1 MFIRAKKRDDK
12 IYLQIVE
19 NKREDG
25 KVIQHVKATL
35 GRLDIL
41 EKTGQLDS
49 LLRSGLRFSQRLV
62 VLDAHAKG
70 ECTETSS
77 KKIGPVLLFEKL
89 WNECGIGAILDIFL
103 SKRRFDFR
111 VERAIFVTVVHRLMC
126 SGSDRAAE
134 KWMQNYDWKQGGGE
148 IVLHQFY
155 RAMAWL
161 GTQLPPDQQVD
172 AHELSPRCVKD
183 DIEEYLFAQRR
194 TLLSGLS
201 VVFLDTTSL
210 YFEGEGGSIG
220 AKGKNKDGR
229 GDANQIVVGVVL
241 DDEGNPLC
249 SEILPGNTTD
259 VKILIPIAQRLKRRF
274 GIERVCIVADR
285 GMISKKTMAQLEQM
299 NWTYILGA
307 RMRRVVEVR
316 DDVLCRG
323 GRYTEVFP
331 AREHS
336 GDPAP
341 LEVKEVV
348 VDDRRYIVCR
358 NEEEARKDRHD
369 REAIV
374 NALRDKLRQGDKSL
388 VANKG
393 YRRYLKSGKD
403 GFSID
408 TDRIRD
414 DERYDGKWVLQTN
427 SDIGAWEAAIQYK
440 QLWTVEEIFRTMKSI
455 LDTRPIYHHCTE
467 TIRGHVFC
475 SFLALML
482 RKVLHDKLEKKE
494 RKLEWADIINDID
507 KIEEIEVTHR
517 SKKFIIRT
525 ECSGV
530 AGKVFQAA
538 GISLPPVLRQQES
551 RGTTPEPPS

>member
-1 MFIRAKKRDDK
+1 M
-12 IYLQIVE
+12 
-19 NKREDG
+19 
-25 KVIQHVKATL
+25 
-35 GRLDIL
+35 
-41 EKTGQLDS
+41 
-49 LLRSGLRFSQRLV
+49 
-62 VLDAHAKG
+62 
-70 ECTETSS
+70 
-77 KKIGPVLLFEKL
+77 
-89 WNECGIGAILDIFL
+89 
-103 SKRRFDFR
+103 
-111 VERAIFVTVVHRLMC
+111 
-126 SGSDRAAE
+126 
-134 KWMQNYDWKQGGGE
+134 
-148 IVLHQFY
+148 LHQFY
-155 RAMAWL
+155 RAMGWL
-161 GTQLPPDQQVD
+161 GTRLPPQQQQD

-201 VVFLDTTSL
+201 LVFLDTTSL
-210 YFEGEGGSIG
+210 YFEGEGGATLG
-220 AKGKNKDGR
+220 ERGKSKDGR
-229 GDANQIVVGVVL
+229 GDAKQIVVGVVL

-259 VKILIPIAQRLKRRF
+259 VTILMPVAKRLKRRF

-299 NWTYILGA
+299 GWTYILGA
-307 RMRRVVEVR
+307 RMRNVVEVR

-331 AREHS
+331 ARECSH
-336 GDPAP
+336 DPAP

-348 VDDRRYIVCR
+348 TDDHRYIVCR
-358 NEEEARKDRHD
+358 NAEEARKDRHD

-388 VANKG
+388 VTNKG

-403 GFSID
+403 GFDID
-408 TDRIRD
+408 EDRMRE

-427 SDIGAWEAAIQYK
+427 SDVAAWEAAIQYK
-440 QLWTVEEIFRTMKSI
+440 QLWAVEEIFRTMKSI
-455 LDTRPIYHHCTE
+455 LDTRPIFHHCDE

-482 RKVLHDKLEKKE
+482 RKALHNKLEK
-494 RKLEWADIINDID
+494 RNWKLEWADIMNDID
-507 KIEEIEVTHR
+507 MVEEIEVSHQ
-517 SKKFIIRT
+517 SKNFIIRT

-538 GISLPPVLRQQES
+538 GIALPPVLREQEN
-551 RGTTPEPPS
+551 RGTTPKLSL

>member
-41 EKTGQLDS
+41 
-49 LLRSGLRFSQRLV
+49 
-62 VLDAHAKG
+62 
-70 ECTETSS
+70 
-77 KKIGPVLLFEKL
+77 
-89 WNECGIGAILDIFL
+89 
-103 SKRRFDFR
+103 
-111 VERAIFVTVVHRLMC
+111 LMC

-134 KWMQNYDWKQGGGE
+134 KW
-148 IVLHQFY
+148 
-155 RAMAWL
+155 
-161 GTQLPPDQQVD
+161 
-172 AHELSPRCVKD
+172 
-183 DIEEYLFAQRR
+183 
-194 TLLSGLS
+194 
-201 VVFLDTTSL
+201 
-210 YFEGEGGSIG
+210 
-220 AKGKNKDGR
+220 
-229 GDANQIVVGVVL
+229 
-241 DDEGNPLC
+241 
-249 SEILPGNTTD
+249 
-259 VKILIPIAQRLKRRF
+259 
-274 GIERVCIVADR
+274 
-285 GMISKKTMAQLEQM
+285 
-299 NWTYILGA
+299 TYILGA
-307 RMRRVVEVR
+307 RMRRV
-316 DDVLCRG
+316 
-323 GRYTEVFP
+323 
-331 AREHS
+331 
-336 GDPAP
+336 
-341 LEVKEVV
+341 
-348 VDDRRYIVCR
+348 
-358 NEEEARKDRHD
+358 
-369 REAIV
+369 
-374 NALRDKLRQGDKSL
+374 
-388 VANKG
+388 
-393 YRRYLKSGKD
+393 GKD

-551 RGTTPEPPS
+551 RGTTPELPS